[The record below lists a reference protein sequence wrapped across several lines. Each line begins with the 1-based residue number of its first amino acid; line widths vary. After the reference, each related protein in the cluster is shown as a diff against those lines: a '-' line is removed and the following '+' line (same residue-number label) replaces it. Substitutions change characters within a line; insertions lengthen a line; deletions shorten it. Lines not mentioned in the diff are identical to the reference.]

1 MPIKLKLDLPIYI
14 LLFLVSYF
22 VSFSYFIEP
31 RALETSMITYDYV
44 YYQDLTAFNKIQKN
58 NSWSLIFQFV
68 GLLLKLDFSIIEI
81 SRITLFISTLFFT
94 FGIFLIAKS
103 ITSSVILSL
112 LIAILTVTLK
122 KKFGHLEYPTQ
133 MFTEHINDQIFFLES
148 Q

>member
-14 LLFLVSYF
+14 LLFFVSYF

-81 SRITLFISTLFFT
+81 SRITLFISTLFF
-94 FGIFLIAKS
+94 S
-103 ITSSVILSL
+103 NSS
-112 LIAILTVTLK
+112 
-122 KKFGHLEYPTQ
+122 
-133 MFTEHINDQIFFLES
+133 
-148 Q
+148 